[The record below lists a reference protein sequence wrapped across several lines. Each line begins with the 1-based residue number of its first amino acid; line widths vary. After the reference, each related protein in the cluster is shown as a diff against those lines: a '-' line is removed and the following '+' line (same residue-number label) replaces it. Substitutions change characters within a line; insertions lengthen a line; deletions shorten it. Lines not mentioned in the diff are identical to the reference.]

1 MTQVDVFKDNSLLN
15 GVNLCS
21 NQFDLLEN
29 FQIIGQGLN
38 VSRKENM
45 SSLYAMQINKLFPYV
60 IDSS

>member
-29 FQIIGQGLN
+29 FQIIGYGLN